1 MEGPQ
6 MKKPEK
12 FYEFKKINEEETELY
27 IFGDITS
34 WPWLKSDVGA
44 FDFAK
49 ELSEV
54 ETDLKVRIN
63 SYGGEVAEGLAI
75 YSLLKSFKHHVTT
88 VCDGFACSAA
98 SVVFMAGEKRVMT
111 NSSLLLIHNAWSY
124 ASGDAN
130 ALRKQA
136 DDLEKIT
143 KPSLDIY
150 KSVSKL
156 SEEEIKKMMDDETW
170 ITKEEALEYGFAT
183 EIQNIEAQQSINEM
197 YYLSNEILKNKEL
210 IKENMELKKA
220 LSKSRKL
227 TGWDAFFNKEN

>member
-1 MEGPQ
+1 
-6 MKKPEK
+6 MKKNEKPKK
-12 FYEFKKINEEETELY
+12 FYEFKKVSEAETELY

-34 WPWLKSDVGA
+34 WPWLESDVGA
-44 FDFAK
+44 FNIAK
-49 ELSEV
+49 DLSSV
-54 ETDLKVRIN
+54 DTDLRVRIN

-75 YSLLKSFKHHVTT
+75 YSLLKSFGRKVTT

-98 SVVFMAGEKRVMT
+98 SVIFMAGEKRVMT
-111 NSSLLLIHNAWSY
+111 NSSLLMIHNAWTY

-150 KSVSKL
+150 KSVSNL

-170 ITKEEALEYGFAT
+170 ITKEEALAYGFAT
-183 EIQNIEAQQSINEM
+183 EIQDVSAQQSINQV
-197 YYLSNEILKNKEL
+197 YLNHQVLKNKALEKE
-210 IKENMELKKA
+210 IKKLKEA
-220 LSKSRKL
+220 LNKQPKDL
-227 TGWDAFFNKEN
+227 TGWDAFFNTKN